1 MYLTRY
7 EQTASYFG
15 DKLVLEHSYDSA
27 QLLIDGD
34 IITTFNGKEACRQR
48 PDDSIVFTVPQWRG
62 LRWIRLFGGPFGVT
76 HTNRKVW
83 KGGVETHSILYR
95 GDVCKRLVTTKH
107 VCGKMVRDAANTTY
121 VSYELQEIYV
131 PDDSRPR
138 LRTLTDVGERQVTE
152 AIEKL
157 VEEVTHS
164 SVLQALKGATKTSGH
179 YSVNYQYGF
188 EILYNRRSLEY
199 VQKDTTVDDVIRSA
213 KKRKY
218 WIANE
223 INAECEYSKL

>member
-1 MYLTRY
+1 MYLTPY

-15 DKLVLEHSYDSA
+15 DKLVLEYSYDSA

-34 IITTFNGKEACRQR
+34 IITTFRGKEACRQR
-48 PDDSIVFTVPQWRG
+48 PDNSVVFTVPHWRG
-62 LRWIRLFGGPFGVT
+62 QRWLRLFGGRLGVT
-76 HTNRKVW
+76 HTSRRVW
-83 KGGVETHSILYR
+83 KGGVETHSILHR
-95 GDVCKRLVTTKH
+95 GDAFERLVTTKH
-107 VCGKMVRDAANTTY
+107 VCGKTVRN
-121 VSYELQEIYV
+121 VSYDLEIYV

-138 LRTLTDVGERQVTE
+138 LRTLTDVGERQVKE

-157 VEEVTHS
+157 VEDVTHS
-164 SVLQALKGATKTSGH
+164 SVLQALKGATKTSG
-179 YSVNYQYGF
+179 YCSINYQYGF

-199 VQKDTTVDDVIRSA
+199 VQNTTVDDVVKSA

-218 WIANE
+218 WIANK